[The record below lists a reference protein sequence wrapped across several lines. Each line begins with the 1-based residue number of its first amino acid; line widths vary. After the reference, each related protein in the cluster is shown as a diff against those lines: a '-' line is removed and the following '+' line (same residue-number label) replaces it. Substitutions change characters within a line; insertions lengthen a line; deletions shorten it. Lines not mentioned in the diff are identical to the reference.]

1 MKIKTRERILIG
13 VLLVVLVGVL
23 TYFIGY
29 RPMDKKNKQ
38 TENDIAALQTRYDQL
53 MSLKADEGQYKED
66 IANMNRTIEEA
77 YAMLPSYVSE
87 EQAIMFAKGIE
98 DNYDMTVSNITL
110 GQVQYVDLSH
120 TGQEGEPEEEIP
132 ETVENQEVYDSL
144 DKEVWNE
151 DESGTA
157 SGEGDE
163 VSGQEGGTDIGVF
176 GSYIN
181 ITMTYTSDFETYQA
195 VLDYIRNYEKRTA
208 INSTS
213 MNVIEDS
220 ETGQVLLSGS
230 INVTMYALVDADN
243 MSKDDYD
250 AINVPTGNNEIV
262 K

>member
-1 MKIKTRERILIG
+1 M
-13 VLLVVLVGVL
+13 
-23 TYFIGY
+23 
-29 RPMDKKNKQ
+29 
-38 TENDIAALQTRYDQL
+38 
-53 MSLKADEGQYKED
+53 
-66 IANMNRTIEEA
+66 
-77 YAMLPSYVSE
+77 
-87 EQAIMFAKGIE
+87 
-98 DNYDMTVSNITL
+98 
-110 GQVQYVDLSH
+110 SH

-151 DESGTA
+151 DESGTP